1 MPVRVGGISVK
12 SGLLLPVGQ
21 PGLAV
26 AALVVPLDR
35 CAFGQ
40 AEASDEQQPG
50 QFFGNS
56 LNEIAT
62 HS

>member
-12 SGLLLPVGQ
+12 SGLLLSVGQ
-21 PGLAV
+21 P
-26 AALVVPLDR
+26 
-35 CAFGQ
+35 GQ